1 MRLYL
6 INPSNPLVAITKGKG
21 SHWNRYR
28 VWKPLSLMVLA
39 GVISEIRRPMRS
51 LSTAGGL
58 LRMLLFPFSV
68 LRQAPGPKGL
78 KRSETESTQDR
89 GENTVELG
97 EAKHVI
103 GSYKYGRKTGG

>member
-1 MRLYL
+1 
-6 INPSNPLVAITKGKG
+6 
-21 SHWNRYR
+21 
-28 VWKPLSLMVLA
+28 
-39 GVISEIRRPMRS
+39 
-51 LSTAGGL
+51 
-58 LRMLLFPFSV
+58 MLLFPFSV